1 MVLESRSLPGI
12 RIICTQNWYGGKGLG
27 AVSSAVERLPY
38 KQDDTGSIP
47 VPPIPIN
54 KPNTAIYRTYKFC
67 PIKCR

>member
-1 MVLESRSLPGI
+1 MVLEGRSLQGI

-47 VPPIPIN
+47 VPPILIN
-54 KPNTAIYRTYKFC
+54 KPNTTILQALQDL
-67 PIKCR
+67 PH